1 MRGVGHIEHLFCSRI
16 FRGLEAVDRM
26 IESIT
31 FLSTGLKANDRLAVP
46 TPLQRLPNL
55 LSGIRV
61 AAGTGPRNSKEN
73 EGS

>member
-1 MRGVGHIEHLFCSRI
+1 MCGVGHIDHFFCSRI
-16 FRGLEAVDRM
+16 FRGLQAVDRM

-31 FLSTGLKANDRLAVP
+31 FLSTGLKAHDRLAVP